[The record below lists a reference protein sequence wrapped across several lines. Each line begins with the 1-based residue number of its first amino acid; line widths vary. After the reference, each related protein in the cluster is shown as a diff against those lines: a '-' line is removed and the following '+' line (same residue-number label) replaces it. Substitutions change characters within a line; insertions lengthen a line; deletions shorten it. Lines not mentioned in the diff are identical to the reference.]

1 MVQLKSI
8 DSKQNIPFIF
18 QQNFPASLQDELD
31 FEDTI
36 SSSEDSNLWLGTL
49 ADFLT

>member
-1 MVQLKSI
+1 MVQLNSI
-8 DSKQNIPFIF
+8 DSKQNIPFILT
-18 QQNFPASLQDELD
+18 FPSLQDELD

-49 ADFLT
+49 VYFLT

>member
-1 MVQLKSI
+1 MVQLNSI
-8 DSKQNIPFIF
+8 DSKQNIPFILT
-18 QQNFPASLQDELD
+18 FPASLQDELD

-49 ADFLT
+49 VDFLT